1 MKFFKKQPNNFQ
13 KIIFIILTVVF
24 VSVIGLSVPVKPI
37 LAGWPTFELE
47 SIPEKI
53 SITWQKITKV
63 AKEAIEKAGSEA
75 FGSALRSVL
84 NDMAY
89 ETATYLASGNEGQ
102 KPTWYG
108 EDWGTML
115 KNVGDN
121 VAGQYIE
128 NVGKSGEWGA
138 KFNLCEPSLDVK
150 VKIGLGLVQVKK
162 PDEPECTFSKMV
174 DNWKT
179 EADRLKSMS
188 KDDYLAKVQNMF
200 EPTSN
205 DLSASFQLQTGLLEK
220 EAEEKLNKKFERE
233 EGQGWITIKNIDDSI
248 KGLPGQNEEERDKA
262 MKELWDL
269 SKGKYTG
276 QALIDAANIFL
287 NQYAITLF
295 TRKMREL
302 GRTASQSYT
311 SPYNWDNLSSEDAV
325 FSSGGIAK
333 VKESLREIVEP
344 NLFYTQ
350 SSYDILADLS
360 SCPDR
365 NNAGPNNCVIDNK
378 FKNAITNKMT
388 VKNAIE
394 QGYLDP
400 NKIVGFNSDGFEPKY
415 DEGYPYRSLII
426 LRKFRILPIGW
437 EIAAEYIKD
446 NSNVSNVTLGELV
459 DCYDNNEKWCK
470 GLVDPNWVLKAP
482 LNYCN
487 RRGYG
492 PEIIDSQVVKIEG
505 KFLKDGE
512 DKYELKVLRSDNY
525 CADEQTCIDENDDG
539 TCNYY
544 GYCVKEKRK
553 WNFTSPSCKP
563 QYNTCQ
569 TFINKDDG
577 RTVSYLEN
585 TLEYCSQD
593 AAGCKSYCTDYDYN
607 SSLFTCN
614 FNDIENKVYLNN
626 NTEECSSENE
636 GCHEFIRT
644 KAGTGANLLIN
655 SNFEQEDNGWTL
667 TSQGEG
673 VAVIT
678 SEDSYLGQNSLK
690 ITHTGIDGQESFA
703 TQIIEGIQG
712 EEEITLSY
720 YVKTSQAGNGPYQG
734 PWIIVWGLDEYGNR
748 LTDPRNV
755 DGGKWID
762 ATIIKS
768 FWDGDNQWKQIIV
781 SFITP
786 KYTKALEVQPFVQ
799 GYATT
804 AYFDAI
810 KVERGGNA
818 TRYSEYREQGL
829 VYQKLIPDYLE
840 DLCYGN
846 KGKLLDN
853 APAECSKYVRH
864 CYEEE
869 VGCEMYTSQT
879 TGTQI
884 PAKIKPT
891 DYCEAECVG
900 YDTYIQNETIF
911 DSRRV
916 DYFIPNTARTC
927 SAEFVGCDEF
937 TNLDAIESGG
947 EAREYYQYLRQC
959 SLPSDSECANFYT
972 WEGSDESGYQLK
984 YFSLKVDSE
993 DVDGNGFTTDPY
1005 LVNTGRYDGME
1016 CNSAEDYDPINNPD
1030 CKEFY
1035 DAGGNVYYK
1044 FYHHTVTCSDNC
1056 HPYRRTEVNVDLN
1069 LGQADCNAL
1078 GSGLE
1083 GVEDNQFYWDD
1094 NSEKCYFCKN
1104 GGVWNNQQ
1112 GGCIYM
1118 AIPGEGEKCEVS
1130 QSGCREYSGNT
1141 SNNYQII
1148 SQYNFDNES
1157 YEGWTGSSGTNIN
1170 LSQETLTTEGQS
1182 LLVSDGNNEISI
1194 VLGNILNNTS
1204 AYNLEFLAKSPGFV
1218 DVEVCLRNS
1227 GSNPIKEV
1235 CFNQLNENEPLP
1247 SVSISSEWGVHNVY
1261 IDLKNYYGKHSIAS
1275 DEELVIRGTGSFYI
1289 DNIKLIE
1296 VLDRYYLI
1304 KNSWNTPETC
1314 DQNIYGEYEPWHDLG
1329 CDYYKDR
1336 DGANYYLHNFSQLC
1350 EESGVGC
1357 EIMIDTHNYSD
1368 YNSNEW
1374 IKGGWSIEVP
1384 EDNFDY
1390 VVYDKNKICNSE
1402 EKGCQLLGQASAY
1415 EDEEVYTNTYYKNN
1429 PDDYNNILCN
1439 EKDVGCE
1446 TWNIDCS
1453 STDGNCVSNV
1463 VFKNP
1468 GNMTCEWR
1476 DGDSGEAW
1484 YKTKVKRCANNGNI
1498 CQTSSDCPMY
1508 NNESCDDNEDC
1519 GIGICNLGKCYA
1531 TCDVESEEE
1540 DKLCPTYPLKTI
1552 GLGGERIYQPSRGE
1566 NGNWVGVCEASVA
1579 GCTEYIDP
1587 VSSFSENLIVN
1598 GDFYYDI
1605 NKDGQGDI
1613 WNNRRQSVDLDKFT
1627 LYILAVE
1634 AGVGK
1639 DFTATIIPDDGT
1651 IYQFDDSFPGEAM
1664 DSITV
1669 SASNGKRNSVRFY
1682 TNRVFSGKVEVSD
1695 TSVHSGNLVELKKAI
1710 INYRLRQDV
1719 DRETCPDN
1727 EVNFEKGCVLFN
1739 ERIQDGN
1746 GHKKALV
1753 YDADENNYSPIEE
1766 EADSNVLL
1774 KVEPDR
1780 ACGEWLACKSYVLDE
1795 RENSSYMEPGEKV
1808 VCYERGLCDRLND
1821 QGKCDH
1827 YVVTNKGNLNYNS
1840 AMDIDNISGYAKIGY
1855 LNGSFNNNYYP
1866 ISSMDQVGGLV
1877 DFDNGSFEIYDSS
1890 GYPAGWDAVDKNNEK
1905 QTIEWRPGIF
1915 RTIDNPYQ
1923 AKEVEGINYTNE
1935 GKSFLKYSPREGAVS
1950 SEFINVQGGES
1961 YGFSALINTKN
1972 LYVIKGNLNAEIKID
1987 VYNALGT
1994 YLRSYNVLS
2003 LGPGEGW
2010 TRITKKIDFDEDI
2023 DKVKIIITVSD
2034 VNADVTGEIY
2044 VDDIK
2049 LESALEYKEGEVI
2062 PQTCRLY
2069 PTEDSLSCE
2078 YVNDAGITTKGW
2090 YGYCLEYDRYPGNEN
2105 NCLMWYPIDKV
2116 QGRGIEEG
2124 AGYQGRGPLYYCEE
2138 ANKLI
2143 PVEYRKIRN
2152 IAVISCA
2159 RVNCNVPGYVAAW
2172 FSNGDGECE
2181 EGFFDS
2187 VLDVIAFTYFPV
2199 YYTAYNIITMGGDG
2213 YDDTQFSYC
2222 LPSGDLL
2229 VPDNHPNMNGG
2240 VITSGGAIVP
2250 TTIDANHSARD
2261 GWYKYNNFDGV
2272 PSGGGIQ
2279 GFNEKDNGIKYY
2291 DPTTGKLF
2299 DSVFAYCKTIA
2310 QVVDPTGQNKYWR
2323 GRVYEGTDYTLPKSG
2338 YPVYSTDYAP
2348 FGSIPEFYLGERS
2361 NPTEWDGDDAN
2372 GFNPLYIKTYKY
2384 GTNDDEIGVDAYA
2397 GFPHH
2402 FYYDDYNNNGT
2413 CNGISYNFTS
2423 LGYCSENGRPCLIA
2437 SYCDYINE
2445 DPPIIKRISS
2455 NKNRADCQSGEGSCI
2470 AINQLG
2476 SGQESIS
2483 RIFARSYGHWVYAD
2497 INNGYKSK
2505 NGLEWLPPNIKCSEG
2520 TRPDYPDD
2528 YCGIP
2533 PRIENIKINGKNSSN
2548 IVIKNSS
2555 FINLTFNSIADSQ
2568 QLPLT
2573 MYAVDWGDGDNLM
2586 VSGVEM
2592 RGQPLED
2599 DPHSIYHL
2607 YSYWDLRNKYNDNVG
2622 NINCGNSGEEVAPG
2636 ISCIDTPCCVVQPS
2650 VKIKDNWDWCNN
2662 GEDGSPCPSGGY
2674 QPYNAWVIV
2683 YEE

>member
-13 KIIFIILTVVF
+13 KIFFSILLIIIVGVSSLGIAIKPVQAQGGASAMPTTEVF
-24 VSVIGLSVPVKPI
+24 
-37 LAGWPTFELE
+37 
-47 SIPEKI
+47 SIPTLFKI
-53 SITWQKITKV
+53 
-63 AKEAIEKAGSEA
+63 AIEKAWDILKTAYKKAGSAA
-75 FGSALRSVL
+75 FGSAVQKAL
-84 NDMAY
+84 NTMAY
-89 ETATYLASGNEGQ
+89 DTATYLASGDEGQ
-102 KPTWYG
+102 KPMWYG
-108 EDWGTML
+108 EGFGAFL
-115 KNVGDN
+115 ENVGDN
-121 VAGQYIE
+121 AAGHFIE
-128 NVGKSGEWGA
+128 DIGKSGKWGA

-150 VKIGLGLVQVKK
+150 LKIGLGLVNQKR

-188 KDDYLAKVQNMF
+188 EDDYLAKVQNMF
-200 EPTSN
+200 EPTGS
-205 DLSASFQLQTGLLEK
+205 DLSASLQLQTGLLEK
-220 EAEEKLNKKFERE
+220 EAEEKLSMKLERE
-233 EGQGWITIKNIDDSI
+233 ESEGWINKRNIADIAESI
-248 KGLPGQNEEERDKA
+248 PGVAKLEAWSQ
-262 MKELWDL
+262 KEGVVNNLAQ
-269 SKGKYTG
+269 YTG
-276 QALIDAANIFL
+276 DALIDAANIFL
-287 NQYAITLF
+287 NQYAITLLNKKL
-295 TRKMREL
+295 RDL
-302 GRTASQSYT
+302 GRSSTEGAT
-311 SPYNWDNLSSEDAV
+311 SPYDWNNLSSKDAV

-333 VKESLREIVEP
+333 VKENLREIVEP
-344 NLFYTQ
+344 KFFYTQ
-350 SSYDILADLS
+350 SSYDVLADLS

-365 NNAGPNNCVIDNK
+365 NNAGPTNCVIDNK
-378 FKNAITNKMT
+378 FKNAIINKMT

-492 PEIIDSQVVKIEG
+492 PEIIDSQVVEVEEG
-505 KFLKDGE
+505 
-512 DKYELKVLRSDNY
+512 KYELKVLRSDNY

-569 TFINKDDG
+569 TFINQDDG

-720 YVKTSQAGNGPYQG
+720 YVKTSQAGNGSYQG

-768 FWDGDNQWKQIIV
+768 SWDGDNQWKQIIV

-786 KYTKALEVQPFVQ
+786 KYTKALEIQPFVQ

-1182 LLVSDGNNEISI
+1182 LLVSDGNNEISV

-1374 IKGGWSIEVP
+1374 VKGGWSIEVP

-1390 VVYDKNKICNSE
+1390 VVYDKNKTCNSE

-1695 TSVHSGNLVELKKAI
+1695 TSAHSGNLVELKKAI

-1987 VYNALGT
+1987 VYNVLGT

-2124 AGYQGRGPLYYCEE
+2124 SGYKGRMPLYYCEE
-2138 ANKLI
+2138 ATGLI
-2143 PVEYRKIRN
+2143 PVEYRSTIKKYEMHEEWFDYW
-2152 IAVISCA
+2152 
-2159 RVNCNVPGYVAAW
+2159 CNPSGAGQQPGYATTVCSRDYCVVYPTNDICLYDCKNTGESFDTCKKDSGCAKGCGW
-2172 FSNGDGECE
+2172 YEYNGDLHEN
-2181 EGFFDS
+2181 
-2187 VLDVIAFTYFPV
+2187 P
-2199 YYTAYNIITMGGDG
+2199 
-2213 YDDTQFSYC
+2213 
-2222 LPSGDLL
+2222 
-2229 VPDNHPNMNGG
+2229 
-2240 VITSGGAIVP
+2240 
-2250 TTIDANHSARD
+2250 
-2261 GWYKYNNFDGV
+2261 
-2272 PSGGGIQ
+2272 
-2279 GFNEKDNGIKYY
+2279 EKEKGIKYY
-2291 DPTTGKLF
+2291 DPITDQLY
-2299 DSVFAYCKTIA
+2299 DDIFAYCNKVA
-2310 QVVDPTGQNKYWR
+2310 QVVNSLGKNKYWR
-2323 GRVYEGTDYTLPKSG
+2323 GRIYEGSNYQVPGTGQIYSSDYS
-2338 YPVYSTDYAP
+2338 P
-2348 FGSIPEFYLGERS
+2348 FGSIAEPEGL
-2361 NPTEWDGDDAN
+2361 NPTEWDSSNVEGIQ
-2372 GFNPLYIKTYKY
+2372 PLYVIRDKEK
-2384 GTNDDEIGVDAYA
+2384 ARA
-2397 GFPHH
+2397 GFPYS
-2402 FYYDDYNNNGT
+2402 FINIFPYGQVGKCSNSGNICLKLTNVNYEKNKADCPPEEGI
-2413 CNGISYNFTS
+2413 CNPISNA
-2423 LGYCSENGRPCLIA
+2423 LGSE
-2437 SYCDYINE
+2437 Y
-2445 DPPIIKRISS
+2445 IKR
-2455 NKNRADCQSGEGSCI
+2455 
-2470 AINQLG
+2470 L
-2476 SGQESIS
+2476 
-2483 RIFARSYGHWVYAD
+2483 FARSYGHWVYEGL
-2497 INNGYKSK
+2497 NNGYKLK

-2636 ISCIDTPCCVVQPS
+2636 ISCIDMPCCVVQPS